1 MTSRGILRLEGS
13 LAVLVGLSLLA
24 LGTVQGRQGHLDAVV
39 GGAVMLAMT
48 AAWVRWRHGVRVRDL
63 RGWFTRDR
71 TSGLPARPTWRLA
84 AVAVLDALLPALL
97 GVAANELTGGWVTF
111 MDLGVRSVVIGIVT
125 LWPPAPRV
133 LAHPT
138 GKPDPRASTPPREE
152 PVLAEPTGRPDPRAS
167 TRA

>member
-1 MTSRGILRLEGS
+1 MTSRGIVRLEGS

-24 LGTVQGRQGHLDAVV
+24 LGTVQGRQGHLDAAV
-39 GGAVMLAMT
+39 GGAIMLAMT
-48 AAWVRWRHGVRVRDL
+48 AAWVRWRHGVGVRDL

-71 TSGLPARPTWRLA
+71 TSGRPARPTGRLVA
-84 AVAVLDALLPALL
+84 TAVLDALLPALL
-97 GVAANELTGGWVTF
+97 GVAANELTGGWVTV
-111 MDLGVRSVVIGIVT
+111 MDLGVWSVVIGIVT

-138 GKPDPRASTPPREE
+138 GQSDPHASTPQRRA
-152 PVLAEPTGRPDPRAS
+152 PVLAEPTGRPDAPAS